1 MKLIPSAVL
10 QAEVPA
16 PLTVNVP
23 LVLLPLPASP
33 TEPISRSVQTG
44 EELDWDETVTKI
56 VVVCIR
62 LADVPAM
69 VTAAVPVVAVLLAT
83 RVRVLVAVA
92 GFGLNEAVTPLGRP
106 ATDKL
111 TLPLKPFWGVT
122 VMVLVPLVPKMRVR
136 LLGDAES
143 AKFGE
148 EGVVTTTLS
157 KVAVARVEVLPL
169 LTTSPT

>member
-1 MKLIPSAVL
+1 
-10 QAEVPA
+10 
-16 PLTVNVP
+16 VNVP
-23 LVLLPLPASP
+23 LELLPLPASP

-44 EELDWDETVTKI
+44 EGLDWDETVTII

-69 VTAAVPVVAVLLAT
+69 VTAAVPVVAVLLA
-83 RVRVLVAVA
+83 VKVSVLVAVA

-122 VMVLVPLVPKMRVR
+122 VMVLVPLVPRMRVW
-136 LLGDAES
+136 LLGDAER

-148 EGVVTTTLS
+148 GGPGAVTTTLS

-169 LTTSPT
+169 LTTRPM